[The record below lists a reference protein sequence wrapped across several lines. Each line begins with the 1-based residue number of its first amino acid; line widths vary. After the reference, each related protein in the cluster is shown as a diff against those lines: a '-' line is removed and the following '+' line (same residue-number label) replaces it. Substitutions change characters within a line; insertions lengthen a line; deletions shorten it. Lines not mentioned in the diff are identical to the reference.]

1 MPPVAHQFAM
11 GPVLVGETVV
21 QGSVIGRCRGEG
33 VGAVGK
39 LYFGRYMVEGGFPA
53 VNAYDFGFERRG
65 ELYAQAGGAGTPGMV
80 VVQVNVTSLVG
91 VIAIFYE
98 SELGHH
104 LFTAL
109 SQKGEEA
116 VDEVQVASVL
126 FQCDALVEGDSFAY
140 PVEGQGVAFGYGVD
154 EALCRLVFAGDKGFF
169 GFEVEGF
176 GLWVP
181 VTGRQ

>member
-11 GPVLVGETVV
+11 VPVLVGETVV

-39 LYFGRYMVEGGFPA
+39 LYFCRYMVEGGFPA

-116 VDEVQVASVL
+116 VSAVKLIRLMGMGIRQ
-126 FQCDALVEGDSFAY
+126 GDTVTVTIRS
-140 PVEGQGVAFGYGVD
+140 GD
-154 EALCRLVFAGDKGFF
+154 EAASRQILERFF
-169 GFEVEGF
+169 QDN
-176 GLWVP
+176 L
-181 VTGRQ
+181 